1 MEGGQTGIHGV
12 LVNQIVDSKETEPVT
27 PQLLFLV
34 ELIVLETKLSL
45 ALLCVMEMTAVLVK
59 VLSRKI
65 CFLKDM
71 F

>member
-1 MEGGQTGIHGV
+1 MEDGQHGSRGV

-27 PQLLFLV
+27 LQLLCLV
-34 ELIVLETKLSL
+34 EMIVLETKLSL

-65 CFLKDM
+65 CF
-71 F
+71 

>member
-34 ELIVLETKLSL
+34 EMIVSETKLSL
-45 ALLCVMEMTAVLVK
+45 ALLCVMEISAVLVK
-59 VLSRKI
+59 L
-65 CFLKDM
+65 
-71 F
+71 